1 MDFTLVDNK
10 LFIKTK
16 SISVDFSEQGV
27 NIGGKFLVSSPGEY
41 EVGGVSVL
49 GIVGVPVYVI
59 EIETLRIF
67 VCFKESEKLTEAQL
81 SEIGSIDVSCTPSQ
95 ELSKQVDPWV
105 ILTKAVAG
113 DERAVSK
120 YSLTKD
126 KLPADLL
133 VVALTTK

>member
-1 MDFTLVDNK
+1 MDFTLSGNK

-16 SISVDFSEQGV
+16 GIQVGVSEAGISIND
-27 NIGGKFLVSSPGEY
+27 NFLVSSPGEY

-49 GIVGVPVYVI
+49 GIVGAPVYVV

-67 VCFKESEKLTEAQL
+67 VCAKEFEKLTEVQL
-81 SEIGSIDVSCTPSQ
+81 SEIGSIDVSWTPTQ
-95 ELSKQVDPWV
+95 DLSKQVDPWV
-105 ILTKAVAG
+105 ILTKAVEG
-113 DERAVSK
+113 DERAVAK

>member
-1 MDFTLVDNK
+1 MDFTLSGNK

-16 SISVDFSEQGV
+16 GIQVGVSEAGI
-27 NIGGKFLVSSPGEY
+27 NINDNFLVSSPGEY

-49 GIVGVPVYVI
+49 GIVGAPVYVV
-59 EIETLRIF
+59 EVETLRIF
-67 VCFKESEKLTEAQL
+67 VCAKEFEKLTEVQL
-81 SEIGSIDVSCTPSQ
+81 SEIGSIDVSWTPIQ
-95 ELSKQVDPWV
+95 DLSKQVDPWV
-105 ILTKAVAG
+105 ILTKATEG

-120 YSLTKD
+120 YSVTKD